1 MALLDVLAELRERI
15 EPEFQKDY
23 PLAELLMVISAF
35 LVSILDTLIQRCF
48 NNSSST
54 RSETSDFDMD
64 NDREENDSEEGA
76 VLIRGSE
83 KPTKRSSVT
92 DRRKRNGG
100 KVTKIIIGLFLH
112 SILTGISV
120 GMVSSKADLMAGIIA
135 LLPHKIAVLLLLSTM
150 LLEIKSYSRLLH
162 IIAFSSALPLGIIIS
177 GLVTASVHSP
187 WILISLEALGSGAVF
202 YVSCFEMLP
211 EAFQGDWKILKC
223 IFTIIGVSI
232 IAILQIFH
240 SDEHDG
246 H

>member
-1 MALLDVLAELRERI
+1 
-15 EPEFQKDY
+15 
-23 PLAELLMVISAF
+23 
-35 LVSILDTLIQRCF
+35 
-48 NNSSST
+48 
-54 RSETSDFDMD
+54 
-64 NDREENDSEEGA
+64 
-76 VLIRGSE
+76 
-83 KPTKRSSVT
+83 
-92 DRRKRNGG
+92 
-100 KVTKIIIGLFLH
+100 
-112 SILTGISV
+112 
-120 GMVSSKADLMAGIIA
+120 MVSSKADLMAGIIA

-162 IIAFSSALPLGIIIS
+162 IIAFSSALPLGKDQNWRALTHWKYVINVVKFKFWTQVGIIIS

-246 H
+246 HWNAMTIQRYFHMQ